1 MKLGYPSLG
10 MLILIGCILLVNACD
25 LNNAPSSDKDHLIGD
40 WKTTSF
46 RVNHQEQLN
55 TIFESVDMQ
64 YDLAGSAVWLFT
76 GLDGKKESVS
86 GKFEVETGNLNSV
99 LKFID
104 PEFSMVINDTLYLSG
119 LSGSNLQYFI
129 KAVKYK

>member
-1 MKLGYPSLG
+1 MNIQYPALGL
-10 MLILIGCILLVNACD
+10 LILFISVLLIHSCD
-25 LNNAPSSDKDHLIGD
+25 LNSATSSDKDLLIGD
-40 WKTTSF
+40 WRTTSF
-46 RVNHQEQLN
+46 QVDDKENLN

-64 YDLAGSAVWLFT
+64 YDRAGSSVWLFT
-76 GLDGKKESVS
+76 DLDGKTESVS

-119 LSGSNLQYFI
+119 ISGSNAQYFI
-129 KAVKYK
+129 KAVKY